1 MEAYIT
7 SVSAGGIG
15 EIIVTFDLR
24 DKDKRCTSKFLISD
38 GAYTELALSVGISS
52 SFVYDAVEREAKIY
66 SAYKRA
72 LYMLGFASSSRKA
85 LCRKLIA
92 KGCEPEFSE
101 LALERLEANGLLC
114 EADSA
119 IREGERCLEKLWG
132 PERIRAHLKE
142 KGYSDDSVSAVF
154 FSFEDSAVDFD
165 ANCATLLE
173 KKYSQIPT
181 DKKELQK
188 IIASLMR
195 YGYSLS
201 QIKRALMCNE

>member
-1 MEAYIT
+1 M
-7 SVSAGGIG
+7 
-15 EIIVTFDLR
+15 
-24 DKDKRCTSKFLISD
+24 
-38 GAYTELALSVGISS
+38 
-52 SFVYDAVEREAKIY
+52 
-66 SAYKRA
+66 
-72 LYMLGFASSSRKA
+72 GFAASSRKA

-92 KGCEPEFSE
+92 KGFEPEFSE

-114 EADSA
+114 EAESA
-119 IREGERCLEKLWG
+119 VREGERCLEKLWG

-154 FSFEDSAVDFD
+154 FAFEDSEVDFD
-165 ANCATLLE
+165 SNCASLVE
-173 KKYSQIPT
+173 KKYSRIPT

-201 QIKRALMCNE
+201 QIKRALMRND